1 VRLYF
6 KIFLKVV
13 SAHLV
18 VETQL
23 VVELLRIVLVVFP
36 QFGSIL
42 SRHGF
47 DILPFGLQVLHLVI
61 TLVGVVGSG
70 REFLDAFNNL
80 LLAFQVGQFFL
91 LLFLGS
97 LVAEFANERQ
107 LSLEVLLLSVG
118 SRHKVLRLTT
128 FFNKFVAGS
137 NHIGIMNAVVK
148 HLQVVKFSALHITA
162 IIYNILQAINHLGLC
177 GRFVT
182 LFRSS
187 SVCCYFG

>member
-1 VRLYF
+1 MAEFGFLYQILLFLSLDGLEVVLMTLVDDSRSIFEAFPYLVAQLLGHGASFAIFLMQLLQLVEGRNNVLHIGQLFSSLAQVRLYF

-61 TLVGVVGSG
+61 ALVGVVGSG

-80 LLAFQVGQFFL
+80 LLAFQVGQFSFSCSSAAL
-91 LLFLGS
+91 L
-97 LVAEFANERQ
+97 
-107 LSLEVLLLSVG
+107 
-118 SRHKVLRLTT
+118 
-128 FFNKFVAGS
+128 
-137 NHIGIMNAVVK
+137 
-148 HLQVVKFSALHITA
+148 
-162 IIYNILQAINHLGLC
+162 
-177 GRFVT
+177 
-182 LFRSS
+182 RSS
-187 SVCCYFG
+187 RMSDS